1 MDIDVKEVPVKAHNS
16 ISKVERYHGPL
27 RRAYKIL
34 SSELPSANKEAI
46 LQMAVKAV
54 NDSAGPDSI
63 MPTLLV
69 FRAYPRMTRDS
80 PPSPS
85 ITERAE
91 AIHKAMKEVRRLYAK
106 QQVNN
111 ALAMRNRPNTEPV
124 LTLPLQ
130 SDVRVW
136 REKDR

>member
-1 MDIDVKEVPVKAHNS
+1 MNINVKEVPVKAHNS
-16 ISKVERYHGPL
+16 IGKVERYHSLL
-27 RRAYKIL
+27 RQAYKIL

-63 MPTLLV
+63 VPTLLV
-69 FRAYPRMTRDS
+69 FGAYPRMTRDS
-80 PPSPS
+80 PPSPF

-91 AIHKAMKEVRRLYAK
+91 AIHKAIKEVRRLYAE

-111 ALAMRNRPNTEPV
+111 ALAIRNGPNTEPV

-130 SDVRVW
+130 SDVRV
-136 REKDR
+136 